1 MRAESHRGVRRAYTL
16 LFLLVSEIVQQLGT
30 DGALEAVER
39 AVEREAEL
47 LAGELREGLPEG
59 LEPLELGLEAY
70 GELMGS
76 IGAEFEVVERGGSHI
91 TLRVDSC
98 PYYEALLEASVDCGY
113 FLGGV
118 CRNVIK
124 PLLEAVLR
132 RLEGGLRLE
141 VEAVREAAEGV
152 CIVRLTHVQGNT

>member
-1 MRAESHRGVRRAYTL
+1 MRAEPNPGARRAYTL
-16 LFLLVSEIVQQLGT
+16 LFLLISEIVEQLGT
-30 DGALEAVER
+30 DGALEAIER

-47 LAGELREGLPEG
+47 LAGELQGSLSASN
-59 LEPLELGLEAY
+59 PLERGLEAY

-76 IGAEFEVVERGGSHI
+76 IGARFEVVEREENRFTI
-91 TLRVDSC
+91 RVDYC
-98 PYYEALLEASVDCGY
+98 PYYEALIDASIDCGY

-118 CRNVIK
+118 CRNIVR

-132 RLEGGLRLE
+132 QLDDRLRLE

-152 CIVRLTHVQGNT
+152 CILRMTLKSNT

>member
-1 MRAESHRGVRRAYTL
+1 MRAEPNPGARRAYTL
-16 LFLLVSEIVQQLGT
+16 LFLLISEIVEQLGT
-30 DGALEAVER
+30 DGALEAIER

-47 LAGELREGLPEG
+47 LAGELQGSLSASN
-59 LEPLELGLEAY
+59 PLERGLEAY

-76 IGAEFEVVERGGSHI
+76 IGARFEVVEREENRFTI
-91 TLRVDSC
+91 RVDYC
-98 PYYEALLEASVDCGY
+98 PYYEALIDASIDCGY

-118 CRNVIK
+118 CRNIVR

-132 RLEGGLRLE
+132 KLDDRLRLE

-152 CIVRLTHVQGNT
+152 CILRLRLDSNT